1 MKGVSV
7 VVCTEEKIKI
17 EMKIEVTRGDVVWV
31 NFPQGNGSV
40 QSGVRPA
47 IVVSNDKNN
56 RYSPNITVV
65 PVTSKSKKYIPT
77 HVYVGTQGGLSKSST
92 VLCEEVM
99 PVDKKR
105 ITGYIGHLFGNSMNQ
120 IETAIKI
127 QMALS

>member
-56 RYSPNITVV
+56 RYSPNVTVV
-65 PVTSKSKKYIPT
+65 PITSKSKKYIPT
-77 HVYVGTQGGLSKSST
+77 HVFIGTQGGLSKAST

-105 ITGYIGHLFGNSMNQ
+105 ITGYIGHLFGNSMCQ

>member
-1 MKGVSV
+1 M
-7 VVCTEEKIKI
+7 VCTNKREIKI
-17 EMKIEVTRGDVVWV
+17 EMKVEVTRGDVVWV

-56 RYSPNITVV
+56 RYSPNVTVV

-92 VLCEEVM
+92 VLCEETM

-105 ITGYIGHLFGNSMNQ
+105 ITGYIGHIFGNTMHQ
-120 IETAIKI
+120 IEAAIKI